1 MFDFELVDWRFLCGL
16 SVDRFLGEVLEGV
29 VVLIVFGCR
38 VDEGDVVF
46 VGGDVVFVGGDVVL
60 GGCDICFGGCDDCLD
75 CFGGLGFFLFIIIWI
90 LLMFVVGL
98 FFLLFFYN
106 YKLL

>member
-1 MFDFELVDWRFLCGL
+1 M
-16 SVDRFLGEVLEGV
+16 GEVLEGV

-75 CFGGLGFFLFIIIWI
+75 CFGGLGFFLFMIIWI